1 MQLSHVLCLKSLN
14 CGRLEPQ
21 EPQVGLLQTR
31 GIKLFLWTL
40 AMRRG
45 KHIKLSL
52 AKSSVPTTL
61 SPMQST
67 RSPKPQIKNCRACLT
82 EMPGMMQEDACNY
95 EFLGGVSF
103 GFKASERV
111 LFTCRRQGDQ
121 VLSSK
126 TVTYRPA
133 CAIGL

>member
-1 MQLSHVLCLKSLN
+1 
-14 CGRLEPQ
+14 
-21 EPQVGLLQTR
+21 
-31 GIKLFLWTL
+31 
-40 AMRRG
+40 
-45 KHIKLSL
+45 
-52 AKSSVPTTL
+52 
-61 SPMQST
+61 
-67 RSPKPQIKNCRACLT
+67 
-82 EMPGMMQEDACNY
+82 MMQEDACNY